1 MEMNKVKIVKGI
13 VKLYFVGALAGSFI
27 HIVSAAHYLGGEGI
41 EAFSVPFMID
51 GIAIIGMVMRG
62 TEFSKR
68 TNKIGFIVQCIMG
81 AFSLTMNVL
90 AGVFARNAF
99 AIMFGVA
106 IVALFVFAEWLSDQI
121 ESNELDAIREAEG
134 KGAAAYA
141 FLGHRTHR
149 TPRGKAQ
156 EGEGKDKGKKA
167 RGRKARARKT
177 KEEALESNLLTGEG
191 WGPSGGT
198 YFFAL
203 KL

>member
-1 MEMNKVKIVKGI
+1 MNKVKIVKGI

-121 ESNELDAIREAEG
+121 ESNELDAIREAEATV
-134 KGAAAYA
+134 AAASA
-141 FLGHRTHR
+141 FLANCTHR
-149 TPRGKAQ
+149 TPCVSAQ
-156 EGEGKDKGKKA
+156 QCEGKTKA
-167 RGRKARARKT
+167 SKTRARKARARKT
-177 KEEALESNLLTGEG
+177 QEKALESML
-191 WGPSGGT
+191 
-198 YFFAL
+198 
-203 KL
+203 